1 MLVFRRTDAGVW
13 SPEDERRDITGHRR
27 RLGRIYH
34 YRLWCVP
41 LGEVMSGF
49 DSQSAVDQP
58 PGTGYSYTGT
68 NSYVHELTE
77 VTRDLRCFTLYAK
90 LFLRLLVNIWN
101 S

>member
-1 MLVFRRTDAGVW
+1 
-13 SPEDERRDITGHRR
+13 
-27 RLGRIYH
+27 
-34 YRLWCVP
+34 
-41 LGEVMSGF
+41 MSGF